1 MDVAIIVMIVILVL
15 ALFAVTGFYV
25 DEKERVTKKRIKKYR
40 DTVLKHIGNEQES
53 VVPEK
58 VENLEEENRIN
69 QNVMEDSHGMNE
81 AIVVPESEEFKE
93 ESSVDSKLDY
103 SSENREDL
111 EKKEIFEEKN
121 IPITENEQTAIN
133 DIENREELMINEPL
147 SMIEEPIR
155 ENGSFETGE
164 FKQRESQIELPSQ
177 FEPEMATVELSN
189 LEEQIEKTVEKY
201 TEENVESFESVEE
214 ENLDIEEQPV
224 EEYPEESV
232 ELFESV
238 EEENL
243 DTEEQ
248 PVEEYSEENVE
259 PFESVEEASLDT
271 EEQPVEEYVEENAE
285 PFESVEEESLGT
297 EEQPVEE
304 YVEENAEPFETV
316 EEASLDIEEQPV
328 EEYVEENAEPFESVE
343 EASLDTEEPPVE
355 EYAEENKDSAIND
368 LNSFDA
374 DELILEG
381 IPKME
386 IPSTTSEIEEDL
398 FSPENTDTLKEPFS
412 YEDFTLDNIPYMEPI
427 NFSTTDINS
436 QNVANEL
443 TNSVG
448 DLVLDN
454 QTEID
459 REFEKFLQEED
470 DELKQQFSSLN
481 SEKKEEFKSLDDED
495 EDLWSF

>member
-133 DIENREELMINEPL
+133 DIENSEELMINEPL

-201 TEENVESFESVEE
+201 TEENVEPFESVEE
-214 ENLDIEEQPV
+214 ESMDTEEQPV

-238 EEENL
+238 EEASLN
-243 DTEEQ
+243 TEEQ
-248 PVEEYSEENVE
+248 SVEEYSEENVE

-271 EEQPVEEYVEENAE
+271 EEQ
-285 PFESVEEESLGT
+285 
-297 EEQPVEE
+297 
-304 YVEENAEPFETV
+304 
-316 EEASLDIEEQPV
+316 
-328 EEYVEENAEPFESVE
+328 
-343 EASLDTEEPPVE
+343 PVE

>member
-133 DIENREELMINEPL
+133 DIENSEELMINEPL

-238 EEENL
+238 EEASLNTEEQSVEEYSEENVEPFESVEEENM

-248 PVEEYSEENVE
+248 PVEEYAEENVE

-285 PFESVEEESLGT
+285 PFESVEEASLNT
-297 EEQPVEE
+297 EEQ
-304 YVEENAEPFETV
+304 
-316 EEASLDIEEQPV
+316 
-328 EEYVEENAEPFESVE
+328 
-343 EASLDTEEPPVE
+343 PVE

>member
-69 QNVMEDSHGMNE
+69 QNVMEDSNGMNE

-133 DIENREELMINEPL
+133 DIENSEELMINEPL

-214 ENLDIEEQPV
+214 ENLDIE
-224 EEYPEESV
+224 
-232 ELFESV
+232 
-238 EEENL
+238 
-243 DTEEQ
+243 
-248 PVEEYSEENVE
+248 
-259 PFESVEEASLDT
+259 
-271 EEQPVEEYVEENAE
+271 
-285 PFESVEEESLGT
+285 
-297 EEQPVEE
+297 
-304 YVEENAEPFETV
+304 
-316 EEASLDIEEQPV
+316 
-328 EEYVEENAEPFESVE
+328 
-343 EASLDTEEPPVE
+343 
-355 EYAEENKDSAIND
+355 
-368 LNSFDA
+368 
-374 DELILEG
+374 
-381 IPKME
+381 
-386 IPSTTSEIEEDL
+386 
-398 FSPENTDTLKEPFS
+398 
-412 YEDFTLDNIPYMEPI
+412 
-427 NFSTTDINS
+427 
-436 QNVANEL
+436 
-443 TNSVG
+443 
-448 DLVLDN
+448 
-454 QTEID
+454 
-459 REFEKFLQEED
+459 
-470 DELKQQFSSLN
+470 
-481 SEKKEEFKSLDDED
+481 
-495 EDLWSF
+495 

>member
-1 MDVAIIVMIVILVL
+1 M
-15 ALFAVTGFYV
+15 
-25 DEKERVTKKRIKKYR
+25 
-40 DTVLKHIGNEQES
+40 
-53 VVPEK
+53 
-58 VENLEEENRIN
+58 
-69 QNVMEDSHGMNE
+69 
-81 AIVVPESEEFKE
+81 
-93 ESSVDSKLDY
+93 
-103 SSENREDL
+103 
-111 EKKEIFEEKN
+111 
-121 IPITENEQTAIN
+121 
-133 DIENREELMINEPL
+133 
-147 SMIEEPIR
+147 
-155 ENGSFETGE
+155 
-164 FKQRESQIELPSQ
+164 
-177 FEPEMATVELSN
+177 
-189 LEEQIEKTVEKY
+189 
-201 TEENVESFESVEE
+201 
-214 ENLDIEEQPV
+214 
-224 EEYPEESV
+224 
-232 ELFESV
+232 
-238 EEENL
+238 
-243 DTEEQ
+243 
-248 PVEEYSEENVE
+248 
-259 PFESVEEASLDT
+259 
-271 EEQPVEEYVEENAE
+271 EEYVEENAE

>member
-133 DIENREELMINEPL
+133 DIENSEELMINEPL

-285 PFESVEEESLGT
+285 PFESVEE
-297 EEQPVEE
+297 
-304 YVEENAEPFETV
+304 
-316 EEASLDIEEQPV
+316 
-328 EEYVEENAEPFESVE
+328 
-343 EASLDTEEPPVE
+343 ASLDTEEQPVE